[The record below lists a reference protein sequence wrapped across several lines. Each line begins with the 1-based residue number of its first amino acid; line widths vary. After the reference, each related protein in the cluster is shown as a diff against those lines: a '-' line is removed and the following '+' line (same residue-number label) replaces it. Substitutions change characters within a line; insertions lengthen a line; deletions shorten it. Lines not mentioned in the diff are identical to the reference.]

1 MLNHFTVLWLPYV
14 YIHRFVVEKDASGS
28 RDWFPPL
35 QQRSLFVRTMSGHIT
50 QGFFT
55 LVRSDPEKPP
65 PLLKYRSS
73 KGFILTTICV
83 AIFTDIFLYGIIVP
97 VVPFALTKR
106 AGVAEED
113 VQHWVSVL
121 LAVYGA
127 ALLASAPVCGFLADR
142 STSRRLPL
150 LVGLLALAG
159 ATLLLCFGHTIA
171 VLVTGRLL
179 QGISAAIVWTV
190 GLALLVDTVGQKE
203 IGQVMGYISIS
214 MSVSILVAPLLGGVV
229 YDRGG
234 YFGVYYMAFALII
247 VDIIL
252 RTVMIEK
259 KVACKWEKQD
269 QATVVSGPSEREKAA
284 SSGQQ
289 QDSWLPNQDSVLHLT
304 LSENKVAKR
313 WDSGDGP
320 RPEAPLPTDN
330 GSVAPESKRI
340 SPTSNAA
347 TIVEEPEP
355 SPDSNTPPDCPSPV
369 ESSSAATPKEARTRP
384 PVVVLLSSR
393 RLLSALYCALVQ
405 SALLAAWDAV
415 LPLRVNKLFG
425 WRSLGA
431 GLIFLPLVLPS
442 FFAPVVGA
450 FSDRYG
456 SRLPTSIGF
465 LLATPFLVLLRL
477 VSHGGRAQVVILCA
491 LLACLGVALTIVMT
505 PLLAEVAYI
514 LEAKEQHHPGLFGHK
529 GAYAQ
534 AYGLFNMAFAGG
546 MLVGPL
552 WAGAVVD
559 KQGWATMCLTL
570 GILSVVSAIPAF
582 LFTNGWIG
590 EQWKRGK
597 KGEDQGVDV
606 HRGIV

>member
-1 MLNHFTVLWLPYV
+1 
-14 YIHRFVVEKDASGS
+14 
-28 RDWFPPL
+28 
-35 QQRSLFVRTMSGHIT
+35 MSGHIT
-50 QGFFT
+50 QGFLA
-55 LVRSDPEKPP
+55 LVKSDSEKPP
-65 PLLKYRSS
+65 PLLKHRSS
-73 KGFILTTICV
+73 KQFILTTICV
-83 AIFTDIFLYGIIVP
+83 AVFTDIFLYGIIVP
-97 VVPFALTKR
+97 VVPFALTTR
-106 AGVAEED
+106 AGVAEKN

-159 ATLLLCFGHTIA
+159 ATLMLCFGHNIG
-171 VLVTGRLL
+171 VLVAGRLL

-234 YFGVYYMAFALII
+234 YFAVYYMAFALII

-259 KVACKWEKQD
+259 KVARKWEEDEK
-269 QATVVSGPSEREKAA
+269 ATDVPGPSVEGRAPLPSPRK
-284 SSGQQ
+284 
-289 QDSWLPNQDSVLHLT
+289 DSWLPDTASVLHTT
-304 LSENKVAKR
+304 LSEKEMAKK
-313 WDSGDGP
+313 WTVENGP
-320 RPEAPLPTDN
+320 IPEATAPPEDAPTT
-330 GSVAPESKRI
+330 PRSKRT
-340 SPTSNAA
+340 PPPSNPD
-347 TIVEEPEP
+347 TIVEEPE
-355 SPDSNTPPDCPSPV
+355 SRSNSNSLLDSRPRT
-369 ESSSAATPKEARTRP
+369 ESSLTSPATGIRQRP

-415 LPLRVNKLFG
+415 LPLRVAKLFG
-425 WRSLGA
+425 WSSLGA

-442 FFAPVVGA
+442 FVAPLVGA
-450 FSDRYG
+450 FSDKYG

-465 LLATPFLVLLRL
+465 LLATPFLILLRL
-477 VSHGGRAQVVILCA
+477 VDHGGRTQVVTLCV
-491 LLACLGVALTIVMT
+491 LLTLLGVALTIVMT
-505 PLLAEVAYI
+505 PLLAEITYI
-514 LEAKEQHHPGLFGHK
+514 LDAKEKHHPGLFGQK

-534 AYGLFNMAFAGG
+534 AYGLFNCAFAGG

-559 KQGWATMCLTL
+559 KQGWGTMCLTL
-570 GILSVVSAIPAF
+570 GILAVVSAVPAF

-590 EQWKRGK
+590 KRWKKGK
-597 KGEDQGVDV
+597 KGEDDGEV
-606 HRGIV
+606 

>member
-1 MLNHFTVLWLPYV
+1 M
-14 YIHRFVVEKDASGS
+14 
-28 RDWFPPL
+28 
-35 QQRSLFVRTMSGHIT
+35 Q
-50 QGFFT
+50 
-55 LVRSDPEKPP
+55 
-65 PLLKYRSS
+65 
-73 KGFILTTICV
+73 
-83 AIFTDIFLYGIIVP
+83 
-97 VVPFALTKR
+97 VPFALTVR
-106 AGVAEED
+106 AGVAEQD

-150 LVGLLALAG
+150 LTGLLALTG
-159 ATLLLCFGHTIA
+159 ATLMLCLGQTVA
-171 VLVTGRLL
+171 VLVAGRLL
-179 QGISAAIVWTV
+179 QGVSAAIVWTV

-269 QATVVSGPSEREKAA
+269 HAPVVPGPSEREKVA
-284 SSGQQ
+284 SSSQRA
-289 QDSWLPNQDSVLHLT
+289 DSWPPNPDAVLHVT
-304 LSENKVAKR
+304 LSENKVAKK
-313 WDSGDGP
+313 WAVGDEP
-320 RPEAPLPTDN
+320 MPEAPPPIDQGL
-330 GSVAPESKRI
+330 VAPRSKSKRP
-340 SPTSNAA
+340 SPVSNPS
-347 TIVEEPEP
+347 TILEEPE
-355 SPDSNTPPDCPSPV
+355 SVADANTPPDPA
-369 ESSSAATPKEARTRP
+369 ESSSAATANEGRTRSP
-384 PVVVLLSSR
+384 IIVLLSSR

-425 WRSLGA
+425 WKSLGA
-431 GLIFLPLVLPS
+431 GLIFLPLMLPS
-442 FFAPVVGA
+442 FFAPLVGA

-465 LLATPFLVLLRL
+465 ILATPFLILLRT
-477 VSHGGRAQVVILCA
+477 VDHGGRGQVVVLCV

-514 LEAKEQHHPGLFGHK
+514 LEAKEKHHPGLFGQK

-552 WAGAVVD
+552 LAGAVVD
-559 KQGWATMCLTL
+559 KQGWGTMCLTL
-570 GILSVVSAIPAF
+570 GILSVVSVIPAC

-590 EQWKRGK
+590 KQWKRGK
-597 KGEDQGVDV
+597 KEVDQGEA
-606 HRGIV
+606 

>member
-1 MLNHFTVLWLPYV
+1 
-14 YIHRFVVEKDASGS
+14 
-28 RDWFPPL
+28 
-35 QQRSLFVRTMSGHIT
+35 MSGHIT

-83 AIFTDIFLYGIIVP
+83 AVFTDIFLYGIIVP

-269 QATVVSGPSEREKAA
+269 QATVVSGSSEREKAT

-313 WDSGDGP
+313 WDSGDGL

-340 SPTSNAA
+340 SPTSNAT

-355 SPDSNTPPDCPSPV
+355 SPDSNTPPECPSPV

-393 RLLSALYCALVQ
+393 RLLSALY
-405 SALLAAWDAV
+405 SSSLLW
-415 LPLRVNKLFG
+415 
-425 WRSLGA
+425 WERSRTGTDHDCRHRL
-431 GLIFLPLVLPS
+431 
-442 FFAPVVGA
+442 A
-450 FSDRYG
+450 FSSPR
-456 SRLPTSIGF
+456 R
-465 LLATPFLVLLRL
+465 FLVLLRL
-477 VSHGGRAQVVILCA
+477 VSHGGRAQVVILCV

-514 LEAKEQHHPGLFGHK
+514 LEAKEQHHPGLFGQK

-559 KQGWATMCLTL
+559 KQGWGTMCLTL

>member
-1 MLNHFTVLWLPYV
+1 
-14 YIHRFVVEKDASGS
+14 
-28 RDWFPPL
+28 
-35 QQRSLFVRTMSGHIT
+35 MSGHIT
-50 QGFFT
+50 QGFFA
-55 LVRSDPEKPP
+55 LVRSNPDKPP
-65 PLLKYRSS
+65 PLLKHRSS

-83 AIFTDIFLYGIIVP
+83 AVFTDIFLYGIIVP
-97 VVPFALTKR
+97 TVPFTLTVR
-106 AGVAEED
+106 AGVAEQA

-127 ALLASAPVCGFLADR
+127 ALLASAPICGFLADR

-159 ATLLLCFGHTIA
+159 ATLMLCFGRTIA
-171 VLVTGRLL
+171 VLVAGRLL
-179 QGISAAIVWTV
+179 QGVSAAIVWTV

-229 YDRGG
+229 YDQGG

-269 QATVVSGPSEREKAA
+269 DAPVVPGPSEGEKGA
-284 SSGQQ
+284 SSSQRAG
-289 QDSWLPNQDSVLHLT
+289 SWPPNPDSVLHVT
-304 LSENKVAKR
+304 LLENKVAKK
-313 WDSGDGP
+313 WAVGDEP
-320 RPEAPLPTDN
+320 MAEAPPPIDQALE
-330 GSVAPESKRI
+330 APRSKSKSKSKRP
-340 SPTSNAA
+340 SPVSNPS
-347 TIVEEPEP
+347 TILEEPELVA
-355 SPDSNTPPDCPSPV
+355 DSNTTPDLV
-369 ESSSAATPKEARTRP
+369 DSSSAATPNEGRARS
-384 PVVVLLSSR
+384 PVIVLLSSR

-425 WRSLGA
+425 WKSLGA

-442 FFAPVVGA
+442 FFAPLVGA

-465 LLATPFLVLLRL
+465 LLAMPFLVLLRM
-477 VSHGGRAQVVILCA
+477 VDHKGRGQVVVLCA
-491 LLACLGVALTIVMT
+491 LLTCLGVALTIVMT

-514 LEAKEQHHPGLFGHK
+514 LEAKEKRHPGLFGQK

-559 KQGWATMCLTL
+559 RQGWATMCLTL
-570 GILSVVSAIPAF
+570 GILSVVSAIPAC

-590 EQWKRGK
+590 KQRRRGK
-597 KGEDQGVDV
+597 KEVDQG
-606 HRGIV
+606 GA

>member
-1 MLNHFTVLWLPYV
+1 
-14 YIHRFVVEKDASGS
+14 
-28 RDWFPPL
+28 
-35 QQRSLFVRTMSGHIT
+35 MSGHVT
-50 QGFFT
+50 QGFLA
-55 LVRSDPEKPP
+55 LVKSDSEKLP
-65 PLLKYRSS
+65 PLLKQRSS

-83 AIFTDIFLYGIIVP
+83 AVFTDIFLYGIIVP
-97 VVPFALTKR
+97 VVPFALRKR
-106 AGVAEED
+106 ANVAQQD

-159 ATLLLCFGHTIA
+159 ATLMLCFGRTIA
-171 VLVTGRLL
+171 VLVAGRLL

-234 YFGVYYMAFALII
+234 YYGVYYMAFALII

-259 KVACKWEKQD
+259 KVARKWEKAD
-269 QATVVSGPSEREKAA
+269 EPMVVSGPSEKQKASL
-284 SSGQQ
+284 SSRK
-289 QDSWLPNQDSVLHLT
+289 DSWLPHPDSVLHMT
-304 LSENKVAKR
+304 LSEHKVAKK
-313 WDSGDGP
+313 WTVENGP
-320 RPEAPLPTDN
+320 IPEATTP
-330 GSVAPESKRI
+330 PEDLENKPRSKRI
-340 SPTSNAA
+340 APLSNPD
-347 TIVEEPEP
+347 TIVEEPE
-355 SPDSNTPPDCPSPV
+355 SRSNSNAVLDCTPGAEATSTPPP
-369 ESSSAATPKEARTRP
+369 TEAGRRP

-415 LPLRVNKLFG
+415 LPLRVAKLFG

-442 FFAPVVGA
+442 FVAPLVGA
-450 FSDRYG
+450 FSDKYG
-456 SRLPTSIGF
+456 SRIPTSLGF
-465 LLATPFLVLLRL
+465 LLATPFLILLRL
-477 VSHGGRAQVVILCA
+477 VEHGGRQQVVILCVLLA
-491 LLACLGVALTIVMT
+491 LLGVSLTIVMT
-505 PLLAEVAYI
+505 PLLAEITYI
-514 LEAKEQHHPGLFGHK
+514 LDAKEKHHPGLFGQK

-534 AYGLFNMAFAGG
+534 AYGLFNCAFAGG

-559 KQGWATMCLTL
+559 KQGWGTMCLTL
-570 GILSVVSAIPAF
+570 GILAVVSAIPAA

-590 EQWKRGK
+590 QRFNRKMTGF
-597 KGEDQGVDV
+597 DQGEA
-606 HRGIV
+606 

>member
-1 MLNHFTVLWLPYV
+1 
-14 YIHRFVVEKDASGS
+14 
-28 RDWFPPL
+28 
-35 QQRSLFVRTMSGHIT
+35 MSGHIT
-50 QGFFT
+50 QGFFA
-55 LVRSDPEKPP
+55 LVKSDPDKPP
-65 PLLKYRSS
+65 PLLKHRSS

-83 AIFTDIFLYGIIVP
+83 AVFTDIFLY
-97 VVPFALTKR
+97 
-106 AGVAEED
+106 D

-127 ALLASAPVCGFLADR
+127 ALLACAPVCGFLADR

-159 ATLLLCFGHTIA
+159 ATLMLCFGHTIG
-171 VLVTGRLL
+171 VLITGRLL

-229 YDRGG
+229 YHHGG
-234 YFGVYYMAFALII
+234 YFGVFYMAFALIM

-259 KVACKWEKQD
+259 KVARKWEKQD
-269 QATVVSGPSEREKAA
+269 EPAIVPGPSEKAKVPTA
-284 SSGQQ
+284 GQPKA
-289 QDSWLPNQDSVLHLT
+289 SWLPEPDSVLHPT
-304 LSENKVAKR
+304 LSENKVNKKCAA
-313 WDSGDGP
+313 GDGP
-320 RPEAPLPTDN
+320 VPEATPP
-330 GSVAPESKRI
+330 PEDPATTSRSKRT
-340 SPTSNAA
+340 SPLLNRD
-347 TIVEEPEP
+347 TIMEEPE
-355 SPDSNTPPDCPSPV
+355 SQSESHNFQECPPGF
-369 ESSSAATPKEARTRP
+369 ENSSTSMATEARARP

-425 WRSLGA
+425 WESLGA

-442 FFAPVVGA
+442 FVAPLVGA

-465 LLATPFLVLLRL
+465 LLATPFLILLRI
-477 VSHGGRAQVVILCA
+477 VEHGGKAQVIILCV

-505 PLLAEVAYI
+505 PLLAEITYI
-514 LEAKEQHHPGLFGHK
+514 LNVKEKRHPGLFGQK

-534 AYGLFNMAFAGG
+534 AYGLFNCAFAGG

-552 WAGAVVD
+552 WAGAVVE

-570 GILSVVSAIPAF
+570 GILAAVSAIPAF

-590 EQWKRGK
+590 EQWKRRK
-597 KGEDQGVDV
+597 KGEAQGEA
-606 HRGIV
+606 